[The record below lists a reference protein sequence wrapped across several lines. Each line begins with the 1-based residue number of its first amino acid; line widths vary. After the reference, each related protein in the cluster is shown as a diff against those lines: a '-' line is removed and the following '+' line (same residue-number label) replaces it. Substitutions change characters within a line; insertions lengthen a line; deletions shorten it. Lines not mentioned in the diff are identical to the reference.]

1 MQDST
6 KQNSQKNNYTQFR
19 SYFSNLVSPEVDSH
33 KGQNGKVLVVG
44 GSELFHAAS
53 KWSLDIASKL
63 VDMVFYASVPSNNE
77 LVAQEKQ
84 REYEEKHQRQAKQ
97 SFWNGIVVAQ
107 DQVRSY
113 AEEADVILIGPGMD
127 RSTVTANR
135 VHDLVRAFPAKKWVI
150 DAGALQM
157 IDPRLIPTA
166 AILTPHQGEL
176 EMLLEKGFKVSQA
189 VADGV
194 TFLVKGKVDTI
205 YARGL
210 DRPLEVIGGNP
221 GMTKGG
227 TGDVLAGLVAGLY
240 ATQTAV
246 VATVVSSVTNK
257 AAGDSLYERVGPY
270 FNASDL
276 VDEVPQVLWRFIQQ
290 S

>member
-19 SYFSNLVSPEVDSH
+19 SYFSNLVLPEVDSH

>member
-19 SYFSNLVSPEVDSH
+19 SYFSNLVLPEVDSH

-157 IDPRLIPTA
+157 IDPKLIPTA

-176 EMLLEKGFKVSQA
+176 EMLQEKGFKVSQA

-194 TFLVKGKVDTI
+194 TILVKGKVDTI

>member
-19 SYFSNLVSPEVDSH
+19 SYFSNLVLPEVDSH

-135 VHDLVRAFPAKKWVI
+135 VHDLVRAFPVKKWVI

-157 IDPRLIPTA
+157 IDPKLIPTA

-176 EMLLEKGFKVSQA
+176 EMLQEKGFKVSQA
-189 VADGV
+189 VTDGV
-194 TFLVKGKVDTI
+194 TILVKGMVDTI